1 MESNLNQRQRHYGS
15 TILSNQ
21 PVRLSFGD
29 NGIQVDMEIIA
40 SISHLNPNTV
50 MINCNLKG
58 ETL

>member
-1 MESNLNQRQRHYGS
+1 MESDLNLRQRHYGS

-21 PVRLSFGD
+21 VVRLSFGD
-29 NGIQVDMEIIA
+29 NGIQVDMEITA

-50 MINCNLKG
+50 MTNCNLKG